1 MFSAQRL
8 GFLGSGNM
16 AEALIRG
23 IIEKDLWPGD
33 HLIASDISSQ
43 RLSAVGNELGIDTT
57 SDNRAVVTASDMIIV
72 AVKPAQV
79 GEILS
84 EVADVVTAEKLI
96 VSIAAGVT
104 LAAIQSRLK
113 KNIPVVRVMP
123 NAPAMTLAGMS
134 CLSGGAHAGPEH
146 LAEAMKLFS
155 GVGEALVVP
164 EGQLDAVTALSGSG
178 PAYLFLVIEALAD
191 AGVRVGLPR
200 KTAEKLAAQTVL
212 GAAKMVQATGK
223 HPGELKDMVAS
234 PAGTT
239 IEGLAVLEE
248 NGVRGSFIEAV
259 DAAYRRAKELGGK

>member
-23 IIEKDLWPGD
+23 ILEKNLWPKETI
-33 HLIASDISSQ
+33 IASDVSPE
-43 RLSAVGNELGIDTT
+43 RLSDVGGRLGIRTT
-57 SDNRAVVTASDMIIV
+57 ADNGEVVTASDMIIV

-79 GEILS
+79 PEVLS
-84 EVADVVTAEKLI
+84 DVADAVSPEKLI

-104 LAAIQSRLK
+104 LATIQSSVK
-113 KNIPVVRVMP
+113 KITPVIRVMP
-123 NAPAMTLAGMS
+123 NAPAMALAGMS
-134 CLSGGAHAGPEH
+134 CLSAGSSAGPEH

-164 EGQLDAVTALSGSG
+164 EAHLDAVTALSGSG
-178 PAYLFLVIEALAD
+178 PAYLFLVIEALTD

-200 KTAEKLAAQTVL
+200 KTAEKLSAQTVL
-212 GAAKMVQATGK
+212 GAAAMVIETGR
-223 HPGELKDMVAS
+223 HPGQLKDMVAS

-248 NGVRGSFIEAV
+248 NGVRGAFIEAV
-259 DAAYRRAKELGGK
+259 DAAYRRAKELGRK

>member
-23 IIEKDLWPGD
+23 IILKNLWPKE
-33 HLIASDISSQ
+33 HLIASDVSTE
-43 RLSAVGNELGIDTT
+43 RLSSIGEHLGIVTAA
-57 SDNRAVVTASDMIIV
+57 DNRQVVTCSDMIIV
-72 AVKPAQV
+72 ATKPAQV
-79 GEILS
+79 PGVLS
-84 EVADVVTAEKLI
+84 EVADVVTVNKLI

-104 LAAIQSRLK
+104 LATIQSRFK
-113 KNIPVVRVMP
+113 KDIPVIRVMP
-123 NAPAMTLAGMS
+123 NAPALVLAGMS
-134 CLSGGAHAGPEH
+134 CLSAGTYAGEDH
-146 LAEAMKLFS
+146 LAEAMKVFS
-155 GVGEALVVP
+155 GVGEALVVD
-164 EGQLDAVTALSGSG
+164 EAHLDAVTALSGSG
-178 PAYLFLVIEALAD
+178 PAYLFLVLEALSD

-200 KTAEKLAAQTVL
+200 KIAEKLSAQTVL
-212 GAAKMVQATGK
+212 GAAKMVIETGR

-248 NGVRGSFIEAV
+248 NGVRGAFIEAV